1 MAGRSWSLAFQTQRR
16 VVPEALAWAMLG
28 QLLGHH
34 TPPAGWTAPCL
45 HPSHSQQCTLLILV
59 LLTASSSPWG
69 LGTRPSPPPPPRPL
83 QFLSSLLAPGSHPNL
98 ATLSLGLT
106 RKEACGC
113 EQV

>member
-16 VVPEALAWAMLG
+16 VVPEALVWAMLG

-34 TPPAGWTAPCL
+34 TPPAGWTAPRL

-59 LLTASSSPWG
+59 LLTASSSPRWDN
-69 LGTRPSPPPPPRPL
+69 TQPSTPPRPL
-83 QFLSSLLAPGSHPNL
+83 QFPSFLLALGSLPNL

-106 RKEACGC
+106 RMEACGC